1 VSGWESQIAEFAVS
15 YTPEVSY
22 VQSGAMLDVEATVSA
37 DRRYVT
43 MTVRPQVTAL
53 IQMDLIATLGGVVE
67 LPIISIQDLQTT
79 VSVPDGGTLLLGGQ
93 KISMELERELGVPL
107 LSKVPVLRR
116 LWTNTGRV
124 RDEQTLLIMIRPK
137 IIIQR
142 EEELKAFP

>member
-1 VSGWESQIAEFAVS
+1 
-15 YTPEVSY
+15 
-22 VQSGAMLDVEATVSA
+22 
-37 DRRYVT
+37 

-53 IQMDLIATLGGVVE
+53 IQIDLVATIGGVVE

-93 KISMELERELGVPL
+93 KISMEIERELGVPL

-142 EEELKAFP
+142 EEELKAHP